1 LEDEGVMSETDY
13 THAFL
18 GRGWAFP
25 VCLKRGEVA
34 TAQFDEDIRQS
45 IRIIL
50 GTNPP
55 ERRMRPDFGAGL
67 VTFVFEPVNVTTMS
81 LIETRVRESLID
93 WEPRIDVED
102 VRVTSD
108 EEQPN
113 LLLIDVH
120 YRVRATNTRA
130 NLVYPFYL
138 EEGASS

>member
-1 LEDEGVMSETDY
+1 MGMSDTAY
-13 THAFL
+13 TKAFL

-25 VCLKRGEVA
+25 VCLRRGEAA
-34 TAQFDEDIRQS
+34 TAEFDEDVRQS

-67 VTFVFEPVNVTTMS
+67 VSFVFEPINVTTMA
-81 LIETRVRESLID
+81 LIEARVRESLID
-93 WEPRIDVED
+93 WEPRIDLDE
-102 VRVTSD
+102 VTVMPD
-108 EEQPN
+108 QQQVN
-113 LLLIDVH
+113 LLLIDVR

-138 EEGASS
+138 AEGSPS

>member
-1 LEDEGVMSETDY
+1 MDATDP
-13 THAFL
+13 TRAFL

-25 VCLKRGEVA
+25 VGLKRGDIA
-34 TAQFDEDIRQS
+34 TAAFDEDIRQS

-67 VTFVFEPVNVTTMS
+67 VTFVFEPVNATTMS
-81 LIETRVRESLID
+81 LIETRVRESLTD
-93 WEPRIDVED
+93 WEPRIDLE
-102 VRVTSD
+102 RVGVVQD
-108 EEQPN
+108 AEQAN

-120 YRVRATNTRA
+120 YRVRATNARA

-138 EEGASS
+138 EEGSTS

>member
-1 LEDEGVMSETDY
+1 MSDPAY
-13 THAFL
+13 TTAFL

-25 VCLKRGEVA
+25 VCLRRGDVA
-34 TAQFDEDIRQS
+34 TAEFDEDVRQS

-67 VTFVFEPVNVTTMS
+67 ASFVFEPVNVTTMA

-93 WEPRIDVED
+93 WEPRIDLD
-102 VRVTSD
+102 SVTVTPD
-108 EEQPN
+108 AQRPN
-113 LLLIDVH
+113 LLLIDVR

-138 EEGASS
+138 EEGSAS